1 MADSKKSLLPSSLL
15 STSSSLLSSKATQL
29 SSSSSLLKGASL
41 STSST
46 LNTTSLLLSGNA
58 ASKQSSSLLSSS
70 SLFNTTLKP
79 SSALLGGSSST
90 ASSLLFPSQLSTKST
105 FLSSSSST
113 NSPSLL
119 PETNSSRKR
128 KAEPLET
135 AASAVIDRPSG
146 QDLVKKSASAVSA
159 DATERKYNTENIQ
172 PIAPESVPLN
182 INLHCD
188 VPAPKRPRM
197 DPFSSIVARLENQ
210 SGSDDDFN
218 VGLKSIKVR
227 LNSSL
232 SSTLTRVRFPCRK
245 VCSILWPIPF

>member
-15 STSSSLLSSKATQL
+15 STTSSLLSSKTTQL
-29 SSSSSLLKGASL
+29 SSGSSLLKGASL
-41 STSST
+41 ATSST

-70 SLFNTTLKP
+70 SLFNTSLKP
-79 SSALLGGSSST
+79 SSTRLGAPST

-105 FLSSSSST
+105 LLSSSSST
-113 NSPSLL
+113 NAPSLL
-119 PETNSSRKR
+119 PEATLSRKR
-128 KAEPLET
+128 KAEPVET

-146 QDLVKKSASAVSA
+146 QDITKKFTSAPSA
-159 DATERKYNTENIQ
+159 DAAERKYNTENIQ
-172 PIAPESVPLN
+172 PIAAESVPLN

-227 LNSSL
+227 LNSS
-232 SSTLTRVRFPCRK
+232 VFH
-245 VCSILWPIPF
+245 IPHMCVFSL